1 MIDIKDLIKSRYAQD
16 SDVKKYFDVPKS
28 ISKRI
33 LRKSCR
39 KFKKSKISK
48 EILISLIA
56 SAQAAPSKSNLQQYS
71 ILLIKN
77 KEMKNQ
83 LSKLLGKTAWALE
96 APLFFLFLADIRRN
110 QIITEY
116 KGYEY

>member
-16 SDVKKYFDVPKS
+16 SDLKKSFDMPVS

-39 KFKKSKISK
+39 KLKKIKVSK

-56 SAQAAPSKSNLQQYS
+56 SAQAAEYRNNSIDYFMNAVIDASLAMQNLINS
-71 ILLIKN
+71 A
-77 KEMKNQ
+77 E
-83 LSKLLGKTAWALE
+83 
-96 APLFFLFLADIRRN
+96 
-110 QIITEY
+110 
-116 KGYEY
+116 